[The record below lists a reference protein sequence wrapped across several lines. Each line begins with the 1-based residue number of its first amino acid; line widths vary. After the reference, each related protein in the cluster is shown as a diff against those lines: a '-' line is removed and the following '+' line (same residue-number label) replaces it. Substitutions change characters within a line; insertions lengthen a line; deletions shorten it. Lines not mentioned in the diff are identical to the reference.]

1 MHALFWK
8 AGTDGFDGKFI
19 ELGSYDLP
27 PSAGYMDLTLEILPS
42 ETGYEYSKL
51 YFSCQPEQPYD
62 EDRVICFR
70 VIRVAWRETHRLV
83 LPPDAINSEYIRLRL
98 DALPYTRGTAAVDS
112 RVRFVPAEDQSEQ
125 SQRARRRDL
134 KQRTRA
140 GVEESENRRREW
152 LPHMPESISL
162 ELTAGCNLTCSHCSS
177 HGTAEAHRMNNRRKA
192 FDMDMLDRLAEDT
205 FPSLTLVNL
214 VGRGEPMMVGLPLW
228 QRLISHLLTYD
239 VFMTCVTNATFLTKR
254 IDEAILP
261 VVDTLTASIDGTT
274 PEIFAANRGGAS
286 LENWRRNIDH
296 FNSLRKKSGLARL
309 PRLGLSW
316 TLKRNNIHQF
326 PDFIRL
332 AIELEADL
340 LYVRHLF
347 VFHEKDRGESLVCEP
362 ELTNR
367 YLNEG
372 YAMLE
377 GKSIKLD
384 AVPLAATSG

>member
-1 MHALFWK
+1 
-8 AGTDGFDGKFI
+8 
-19 ELGSYDLP
+19 
-27 PSAGYMDLTLEILPS
+27 
-42 ETGYEYSKL
+42 
-51 YFSCQPEQPYD
+51 
-62 EDRVICFR
+62 
-70 VIRVAWRETHRLV
+70 
-83 LPPDAINSEYIRLRL
+83 
-98 DALPYTRGTAAVDS
+98 
-112 RVRFVPAEDQSEQ
+112 
-125 SQRARRRDL
+125 
-134 KQRTRA
+134 
-140 GVEESENRRREW
+140 
-152 LPHMPESISL
+152 
-162 ELTAGCNLTCSHCSS
+162 
-177 HGTAEAHRMNNRRKA
+177 
-192 FDMDMLDRLAEDT
+192 MDMLDRLAEDT

-296 FNSLRKKSGLARL
+296 VNSLRKKSGLARL